1 MKRSLLAAMAAILIS
16 TTAASA
22 FEVNCGAPRVAIG
35 DEPDNNPVV
44 NVSVRYDA
52 NDRAWRIFHRL
63 RNGLVVSRSEQYAV
77 LDATSERKTQW
88 QGSLNRNRSLYMVG
102 ELKRDDTNG
111 ITYMEWM
118 YDRAKGNLLVMQATA
133 RCASSSC
140 QIGAPK
146 RTKIASPMNSSIV
159 P

>member
-1 MKRSLLAAMAAILIS
+1 MKRSLLAAAALLL
-16 TTAASA
+16 
-22 FEVNCGAPRVAIG
+22 IG

-133 RCASSSC
+133 RCAMAA
-140 QIGAPK
+140 APQPE
-146 RTKIASPMNSSIV
+146 ASMLFMIPPDV
-159 P
+159 KLYCR